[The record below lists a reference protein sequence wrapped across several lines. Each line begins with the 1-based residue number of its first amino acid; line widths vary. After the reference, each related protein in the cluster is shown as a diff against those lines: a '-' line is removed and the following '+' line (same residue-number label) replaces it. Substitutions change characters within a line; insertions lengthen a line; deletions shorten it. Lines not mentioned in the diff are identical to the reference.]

1 METCSSGQVPTLEP
15 TEPLSFGEEPLTF
28 EELFQAEE
36 FASMRAGL
44 EDLELIEFLSNPNA
58 LFTIFAPTNEAFSLL
73 EDVEETFFDCLKEH
87 QPEVAISLMIYHFA
101 SGEFLAENLSN
112 DQRIFMGAG
121 RQSIVINIEDDES
134 VMINENAQ
142 IVSPNLMASN
152 GVLHKIDQVLFPA
165 STWYLFVYVSLCTY
179 VVRKRFP
186 FLFCF
191 SFFFKSRLICLS
203 IPFFFH

>member
-1 METCSSGQVPTLEP
+1 MEQPT
-15 TEPLSFGEEPLTF
+15 FV
-28 EELFQAEE
+28 ELLQAEE
-36 FASMRAGL
+36 FASMRALL

-58 LFTIFAPTNEAFSLL
+58 LFTMFAPTNEAFSLL

-87 QPEVAISLMIYHFA
+87 QPEVAISFLEYHFA
-101 SGEFLAENLSN
+101 SGEVLAENLSN

-179 VVRKRFP
+179 VVRMRFP

-191 SFFFKSRLICLS
+191 SFFFFKSRLICLS
-203 IPFFFH
+203 IPFFFIKRPK

>member
-1 METCSSGQVPTLEP
+1 
-15 TEPLSFGEEPLTF
+15 
-28 EELFQAEE
+28 
-36 FASMRAGL
+36 MRALL

-58 LFTIFAPTNEAFSLL
+58 LFTMFAPTNEAFSLL

-87 QPEVAISLMIYHFA
+87 QPEVAISFLEYHFA
-101 SGEFLAENLSN
+101 SGEVLAENLSN

-179 VVRKRFP
+179 ACCTDEISILIL
-186 FLFCF
+186 FLF
-191 SFFFKSRLICLS
+191 FFFKSRLICLS
-203 IPFFFH
+203 IPFFFIKRPK

>member
-1 METCSSGQVPTLEP
+1 MPQIDFDEESLLRTCQESEPMEQPT
-15 TEPLSFGEEPLTF
+15 FV
-28 EELFQAEE
+28 ELLQAEE
-36 FASMRAGL
+36 FASMRALL

-58 LFTIFAPTNEAFSLL
+58 LFTMFAPTNEAFSLL

-87 QPEVAISLMIYHFA
+87 QPEVAISFLEYHFA
-101 SGEFLAENLSN
+101 SGEVLAENLSN

-179 VVRKRFP
+179 ACCTDEISILIL
-186 FLFCF
+186 FLFFF
-191 SFFFKSRLICLS
+191 SN
-203 IPFFFH
+203 PA